1 MFSEL
6 FGAEQLII
14 LSQIIFID
22 LVLAGDNAIII
33 GMVASKFPAEQRK
46 KVIFWG
52 IGGAVILRIILID
65 LVLAGDNAIIIGMV
79 ASKFPSEQRKKIIF
93 WGIGGAVI
101 LRIILTL
108 LTAYLL
114 QITGLRLIG
123 GLLLLYIVY
132 KLYTDV
138 IKGSAHDDNIKVDNS
153 NFFKAIWTILLADFT
168 MSLDNVLGVAGA
180 AGDHYSLLVFGLVL
194 SILLMATAATLIS
207 NWIKKYKWIA
217 WAGLLAILVVAIELI
232 YTDIKILF
240 L

>member
-1 MFSEL
+1 MFAEL
-6 FGAEQLII
+6 ISPEQLAI
-14 LSQIIFID
+14 LGQIIFID

-33 GMVASKFPAEQRK
+33 GMVASKFP
-46 KVIFWG
+46 I
-52 IGGAVILRIILID
+52 
-65 LVLAGDNAIIIGMV
+65 
-79 ASKFPSEQRKKIIF
+79 EQRKKIIF

-108 LTAYLL
+108 LTAFLL

-132 KLYTDV
+132 KLYVDV
-138 IKGSAHDDNIKVDNS
+138 IKGSEDESDIKVDNS
-153 NFFKAIWTILLADFT
+153 NFLKAIWTILLADFT

-180 AGDHYSLLVFGLVL
+180 AGDHYKLLIFGLIL
-194 SILLMATAATLIS
+194 SIVLMATAASLIS
-207 NWIKKYKWIA
+207 KWIKEYRWIA
-217 WAGLLAILVVAIELI
+217 WVGLIAILIVAVELI

>member
-1 MFSEL
+1 MF
-6 FGAEQLII
+6 AEFFTPEQIAILTQII
-14 LSQIIFID
+14 LID

-52 IGGAVILRIILID
+52 IGGAVILRI
-65 LVLAGDNAIIIGMV
+65 V
-79 ASKFPSEQRKKIIF
+79 
-93 WGIGGAVI
+93 
-101 LRIILTL
+101 LTL

-132 KLYTDV
+132 KLYVDV
-138 IKGSAHDDNIKVDNS
+138 IKGSEKEENVKVDNS
-153 NFFKAIWTILLADFT
+153 SFLKAIWTVLLADFT

-180 AGDHYSLLVFGLVL
+180 AGEHYGLLIFGLVL
-194 SILLMATAATLIS
+194 SIVLMATAATLIS
-207 NWIKKYKWIA
+207 GWIKKYRWIA
-217 WAGLLAILVVAIELI
+217 WLGLLAILIVAVELI

-240 L
+240 F

>member
-1 MFSEL
+1 MFAD
-6 FGAEQLII
+6 FVTPEQITI
-14 LSQIIFID
+14 LTQ
-22 LVLAGDNAIII
+22 
-33 GMVASKFPAEQRK
+33 
-46 KVIFWG
+46 
-52 IGGAVILRIILID
+52 IILID

-79 ASKFPSEQRKKIIF
+79 ASKFPLEQRKKIIF
-93 WGIGGAVI
+93 WGIGGAVV

-132 KLYTDV
+132 KLYVDV
-138 IKGSAHDDNIKVDNS
+138 VKGSNNDSDIKVDNS
-153 NFFKAIWTILLADFT
+153 SFLKAIWTILLADFT

-180 AGDHYSLLVFGLVL
+180 AGDHYYLLVFGLVL
-194 SILLMATAATLIS
+194 SIVLMATAATLIS

-217 WAGLLAILVVAIELI
+217 WAGLIAILIVAIELI

>member
-1 MFSEL
+1 MFVDL
-6 FGAEQLII
+6 FSPEQLAI
-14 LSQIIFID
+14 LTQ
-22 LVLAGDNAIII
+22 
-33 GMVASKFPAEQRK
+33 
-46 KVIFWG
+46 
-52 IGGAVILRIILID
+52 IILID

-79 ASKFPSEQRKKIIF
+79 ASKFPLEQRRKIIF

-114 QITGLRLIG
+114 QISGLRLIG

-138 IKGSAHDDNIKVDNS
+138 IRGSNHEDDIKVDNS
-153 NFFKAIWTILLADFT
+153 NFLKAIWTILLADFT

-180 AGDHYSLLVFGLVL
+180 AGDHYALLVFGLIL
-194 SILLMATAATLIS
+194 SIVLMATAATLIS
-207 NWIKKYKWIA
+207 SWIKKYKWIA
-217 WAGLLAILVVAIELI
+217 WAGLLAILFVAIELI

>member
-1 MFSEL
+1 MLSDFVTP
-6 FGAEQLII
+6 EQITI
-14 LSQIIFID
+14 LTQ
-22 LVLAGDNAIII
+22 
-33 GMVASKFPAEQRK
+33 
-46 KVIFWG
+46 
-52 IGGAVILRIILID
+52 IILID

-79 ASKFPSEQRKKIIF
+79 ASKFPLEQRKKIIF
-93 WGIGGAVI
+93 WGIGGAVV

-132 KLYTDV
+132 KLYIDV
-138 IKGSAHDDNIKVDNS
+138 VKGSNHQDNIKVDNS
-153 NFFKAIWTILLADFT
+153 SFIKAIWTILLADFT

-180 AGDHYSLLVFGLVL
+180 AGDHYYLLVFGLVL
-194 SILLMATAATLIS
+194 SIVLMATAATLIS

-217 WAGLLAILVVAIELI
+217 WAGLLAILFVSIELI

>member
-1 MFSEL
+1 MFSP
-6 FGAEQLII
+6 EQITI
-14 LSQIIFID
+14 LLQIIFID

-33 GMVASKFPAEQRK
+33 GMVASQFPP
-46 KVIFWG
+46 
-52 IGGAVILRIILID
+52 D
-65 LVLAGDNAIIIGMV
+65 
-79 ASKFPSEQRKKIIF
+79 QRKKIIF

-108 LTAYLL
+108 ITAYLL

-138 IKGSAHDDNIKVDNS
+138 IKNSGNEESNIKVDNS
-153 NFFKAIWTILLADFT
+153 SFFKAIFTVLLADFT

-180 AGDHYSLLVFGLVL
+180 AKDHYGLLVFGLVL
-194 SILLMATAATLIS
+194 SIILMATAATLIS

-217 WAGLLAILVVAIELI
+217 WLGLFAILIVALDLI
-232 YTDIKILF
+232 YTDIKLLF
-240 L
+240 

>member
-1 MFSEL
+1 MFADFISP
-6 FGAEQLII
+6 EQITI
-14 LSQIIFID
+14 LTQ
-22 LVLAGDNAIII
+22 
-33 GMVASKFPAEQRK
+33 
-46 KVIFWG
+46 
-52 IGGAVILRIILID
+52 IILID

-79 ASKFPSEQRKKIIF
+79 ASKFPLEQRKKIIF
-93 WGIGGAVI
+93 WGIGGAVV

-132 KLYTDV
+132 KLYVDV
-138 IKGSAHDDNIKVDNS
+138 IKGSNHENDIKVDNS
-153 NFFKAIWTILLADFT
+153 SFLKAIWTILLADFT

-180 AGDHYSLLVFGLVL
+180 AGDHYYLLIFGLVL
-194 SILLMATAATLIS
+194 SIILMATAATLIS

-217 WAGLLAILVVAIELI
+217 WAGLLAILIVAIELI